1 MLKVFLSAA
10 AAYFVSRSDGSRL
23 IASCF
28 CGLLPLWLVL
38 VEAKEYTRLESK
50 EGILSLW
57 TMFGVLFVLDFVSA
71 MVCVRNNVTA
81 RDLECLLVDSMSLLC
96 TGVTS
101 AHTFLFW
108 LNQPPKSETLAI
120 EQCSALLFYLMLLSG
135 LDTNLLFLGFHLAMV
150 TMFLTLAHGQT
161 VVCTY
166 IAVMLAFRLEELFWL
181 ARDSDPAP
189 SRGAHSAAAFL
200 VRVHIVAATM
210 SFYIPNLGMS

>member
-1 MLKVFLSAA
+1 MFKVVLSVA
-10 AAYFVSRSDGSRL
+10 AAYFVSSSDGSRL

-28 CGLLPLWLVL
+28 CGFLPLWLAL
-38 VEAKEYTRLESK
+38 VEAKEYTRIESK

-96 TGVTS
+96 TGATS

-108 LNQPPKSETLAI
+108 LGHQNLPKLEPLAI

-135 LDTNLLFLGFHLAMV
+135 INEYLLFLGFHMAMV

-166 IAVMLAFRLEELFWL
+166 IAVLLAFRLEELFWCEPL
-181 ARDSDPAP
+181 HIATP
-189 SRGAHSAAAFL
+189 SSMPSSICAS
-200 VRVHIVAATM
+200 
-210 SFYIPNLGMS
+210 